1 MYSPFSYQELTHSP
15 VHCVQVLAA
24 FAAVQLLGQQ
34 AVPRL
39 LNDVNANMLLV
50 FLAANVLTGL
60 INLSMDTLSVSDW
73 TARGIV
79 ACYMLFLCSAANIA
93 YRTKL

>member
-1 MYSPFSYQELTHSP
+1 

-34 AVPRL
+34 SVPRL
-39 LNDVNANMLLV
+39 LHAVNANMLPV

-60 INLSMDTLSVSDW
+60 INLSIDTLSISDW
-73 TARGIV
+73 TARGVV
-79 ACYMLFLCSAANIA
+79 ACYMLCLCSAASIA
-93 YRTKL
+93 YRTKR